1 MRRCLCVHT
10 VAASRDAVSGRFNVV
25 FAVIRIRD
33 PVWFYGAVL
42 WLFPVASCLLL
53 VD

>member
-10 VAASRDAVSGRFNVV
+10 CPASRDAVSGRFNVV

-33 PVWFYGAVL
+33 PVRFYGAFL
-42 WLFPVASCLLL
+42 GLFPVVSC
-53 VD
+53 